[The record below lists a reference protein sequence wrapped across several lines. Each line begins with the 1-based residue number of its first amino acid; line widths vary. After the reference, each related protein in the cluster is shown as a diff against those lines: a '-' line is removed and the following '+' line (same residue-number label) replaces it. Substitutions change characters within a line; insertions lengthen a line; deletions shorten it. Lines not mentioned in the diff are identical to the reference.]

1 MVQQSTLAGL
11 VVVLGSVPSTYTVC
25 NCSSRRSK
33 ILLFWPPQT
42 PGTLVYSHTCK
53 AKHSYTWD
61 KIKHEIYSW
70 CGNYKVRLYLR
81 EKTMKNTKYCGP
93 MRWLQPL
100 MRVQLNPFLDSSAL
114 ETALLLLSKAT
125 LLKTL
130 FLVCFF
136 PVFIFFPLRT
146 ESWVAYNGLK
156 LGM

>member
-1 MVQQSTLAGL
+1 MVQQSTLAGF
-11 VVVLGSVPSTYTVC
+11 VVILGSVPSTYTVC

-81 EKTMKNTKYCGP
+81 EKTMKTLNIVSPWDDYSPSCKCSSIHSWTVLPLK
-93 MRWLQPL
+93 QPCCCWARL
-100 MRVQLNPFLDSSAL
+100 HYLRHSSLFAFF
-114 ETALLLLSKAT
+114 
-125 LLKTL
+125 L
-130 FLVCFF
+130 FLFLFF
-136 PVFIFFPLRT
+136 YFFFL
-146 ESWVAYNGLK
+146 
-156 LGM
+156 